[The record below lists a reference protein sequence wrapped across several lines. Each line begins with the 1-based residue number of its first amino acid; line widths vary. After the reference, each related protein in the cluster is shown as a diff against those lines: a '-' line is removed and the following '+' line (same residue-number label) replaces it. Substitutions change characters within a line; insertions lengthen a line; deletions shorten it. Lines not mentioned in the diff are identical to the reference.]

1 MLISGELKEESADL
15 VLLRTLARDLIGQ
28 SDADST
34 HISASLRELE
44 ARWEEL
50 RGVLVEREG
59 EVGARERLLEGLE
72 ALRES
77 VGGWLALMQGRVDGL
92 PPPGVELGV
101 IRDQDDQLHVSSVQ
115 SAFCSYVSRC
125 DGIVISRI

>member
-50 RGVLVEREG
+50 RGVLGVREG

-101 IRDQDDQLHVSSVQ
+101 IRDQDDQLHVSRWQ
-115 SAFCSYVSRC
+115 SAF
-125 DGIVISRI
+125 